1 MNASASRWAHLA
13 GTHGLRVLAIVVFA
27 FVFIRLLRAGTSR
40 LVELARSQTR
50 AAQMREAH
58 TRTLAG
64 ILYSFGAVLIA
75 GLAFLEVLN
84 EFGFEITP
92 IAAIAGLAS
101 LSIGFGAQSLVKD
114 LINGFFIIFE
124 DQFVVGDTIRTAG
137 EIGRVEYLTLRRT
150 VIRNP
155 QGALVTL
162 PNGTIGQV
170 ANLSRD
176 WSQAFIDI
184 TVPSDE
190 TVGRA
195 LAILEKICGDFRGD
209 MDWSP
214 AIVDGPRVLGVESL
228 ALEGT
233 MLRLQVRSA
242 ALRQDDVAREL
253 RRRIKAAFEQ
263 AHIRTANT
271 QPVEMISRAA
281 TAG

>member
-1 MNASASRWAHLA
+1 MNASLSRWAQLA
-13 GTHGLRVLAIVVFA
+13 GTHSLRVLAIVILA
-27 FVFIRLLRAGTSR
+27 LVFIRLLRAATFR
-40 LVELARSQTR
+40 LVELAKSQTR
-50 AAQMREAH
+50 VAQMREAH

-64 ILYSFGAVLIA
+64 ILYSVGAVLI
-75 GLAFLEVLN
+75 GGIAFLEALN

-101 LSIGFGAQSLVKD
+101 LAIGFGAQNLVKD

-124 DQFVVGDTIRTAG
+124 DQFVVGDSIRTAG
-137 EIGRVEYLTLRRT
+137 EIGRVEHITLRRT
-150 VIRNP
+150 LIRNP

-195 LAILEKICGDFRGD
+195 LTILEKVCGDFRGD
-209 MDWSP
+209 NDWSP

-228 ALEGT
+228 ALDGT
-233 MLRLQVRSA
+233 VLRLQIRSA
-242 ALRQDDVAREL
+242 ALRQDDVSREL

-263 AHIRTANT
+263 ARIRTANT
-271 QPVEMISRAA
+271 QSVELIGRAA

>member
-1 MNASASRWAHLA
+1 MSESVSRWAQMV
-13 GTHGLRVLAIVVFA
+13 GTRGLRVVAIVILA
-27 FVFIRLLRAGTSR
+27 LVFIRLLRAATSR
-40 LVELARSQTR
+40 LVELAKSQTR
-50 AAQMREAH
+50 IAQMREAH

-64 ILYSFGAVLIA
+64 ILYSVGAVLIA
-75 GLAFLEVLN
+75 GIAFLEALN
-84 EFGFEITP
+84 ELGFEITP

-101 LSIGFGAQSLVKD
+101 LSIGFGAQNLVKD
-114 LINGFFIIFE
+114 LITGFFIIFE

-137 EIGRVEYLTLRRT
+137 EIGRVEHITLRRT

-195 LAILEKICGDFRGD
+195 LAILEKVCGDFRGD
-209 MDWSP
+209 NDWSP

-228 ALEGT
+228 ALDGT
-233 MLRLQVRSA
+233 VLRLQVRSA
-242 ALRQDDVAREL
+242 ALRQDDVSREL

-271 QPVEMISRAA
+271 QSVELIGRAA

>member
-1 MNASASRWAHLA
+1 MSESLSRWAQMV
-13 GTHGLRVLAIVVFA
+13 GTRGLRVVAIVVLA
-27 FVFIRLLRAGTSR
+27 LVFIRLLRAATFR
-40 LVELARSQTR
+40 LVELAKSQTR
-50 AAQMREAH
+50 VAQMREAH

-64 ILYSFGAVLIA
+64 ILYSAGAVLIA
-75 GLAFLEVLN
+75 GIAFLEALN

-101 LSIGFGAQSLVKD
+101 LSIGFGAQNLVKD

-124 DQFVVGDTIRTAG
+124 DQFVVGDTIRAAG
-137 EIGRVEYLTLRRT
+137 EIGRVEHISLRRT

-155 QGALVTL
+155 VGALVTL
-162 PNGTIGQV
+162 PNGAIGQV

-184 TVPSDE
+184 TVPSEE

-195 LAILEKICGDFRGD
+195 LAVLEKVCGDFRGD
-209 MDWSP
+209 GDWSP

-228 ALEGT
+228 ALNGT
-233 MLRLQVRSA
+233 VLRLQIRSA
-242 ALRQDDVAREL
+242 ALRQDDVSREL

-271 QPVEMISRAA
+271 QSVELIGRAA